1 MKIRLHGTKTEV
13 ATVANMLRDAASADG
28 QGLFEVVDESADYT
42 DRAPSTLVRRYLEI
56 RL

>member
-13 ATVANMLRDAASADG
+13 EILANLLRHTATDQAPFQIVN
-28 QGLFEVVDESADYT
+28 ESGDYT
-42 DRAPSTLVRRYLEI
+42 DRPPSTLVRRYLEI